1 MQRDNWTLSD
11 LVTQCDTTLKRQA
24 NTRNAKNKDN
34 MQTHPYLRR
43 MYAVRLPYPYLAVH
57 PYLLTVHPQKV
68 HSAIVLVVRAPY
80 GVAQR

>member
-1 MQRDNWTLSD
+1 MQRDNWTL
-11 LVTQCDTTLKRQA
+11 LFTQAPEA

-43 MYAVRLPYPYLAVH
+43 MYVQYGYPYLAVH

-68 HSAIVLVVRAPY
+68 HSAIVLSFVHLTV
-80 GVAQR
+80 